1 MLLIQNAYR
10 IPDYLKFLLPVDGYK
25 VPLIVQ
31 FLLLEVAVDGL
42 KLASLNTPNALGM
55 SLSVIGGLILGQFA
69 VDTGW
74 FLPQTILYMAI
85 VTLGS
90 FSQPEV

>member
-74 FLPQTILYMAI
+74 FLPQTILYM
-85 VTLGS
+85 
-90 FSQPEV
+90 P

>member
-1 MLLIQNAYR
+1 
-10 IPDYLKFLLPVDGYK
+10 
-25 VPLIVQ
+25 
-31 FLLLEVAVDGL
+31 
-42 KLASLNTPNALGM
+42 GM

-90 FSQPEV
+90 FSQPSLELSYALKFWRTLLLILTSLFNVIGFFVGLIIGIVLIASNKTLTGDSYLYPLI